1 MAEDKIV
8 KRRAYEAAAARL
20 RSYHERYF
28 PLGVLGGR
36 PALPMTPEAHLEL
49 TRLGAQRDAAFATF
63 QDSLRPQVPPLA

>member
-1 MAEDKIV
+1 MAEDRIA

-49 TRLGAQRDAAFATF
+49 TRLGAERDAAFAVF
-63 QDSLRPQVPPLA
+63 QASLNPPAPPSA